1 MAETQI
7 PESMMALQLT
17 GVGMDHVQ
25 FREVEVPRPEADQVL
40 CRVECVAACA
50 SDSKIIDQGPE
61 HSLMHGWDPARWP
74 VTLGHEGCVT
84 AVEVGRNWVDKI
96 RVGQRYAVQPAV
108 PSGPSRYR
116 DRYANNGRGIRKVAI
131 GYTLP
136 GLFAEYVIIDPE
148 VIGCS
153 CLLPVGDDT
162 LPHFAAALSE
172 PISCVVAAQQHS
184 FHIIKPSPEAPREG
198 RLGLLPGGT
207 TLVLGAGPMGLWH
220 VEIAMSYSPATIIVS
235 EPNAARRETAGR
247 FFADR
252 ARDAGINLV
261 LTTPDD
267 LEAVIADVTGGRGVD
282 DCIVALG
289 IKAVQEKSFDYL
301 GVGGVTNFFGGV
313 RADDRMI
320 QVDARRIHYDSIAV
334 VGSSGSDP
342 SDIVETLELLAARKI
357 QPGNYVAAVG
367 GLDAA
372 RDLIEAVRA
381 QRLEGKGVIYP
392 SVRRPLLEVDAWS
405 AEQERELLGASSDL
419 QP

>member
-1 MAETQI
+1 MGETQI

-116 DRYANNGRGIRKVAI
+116 DRYANNGRGIRKIAI

-153 CLLPVGDDT
+153 CLLPVADDT

-313 RADDRMI
+313 RADDHMI
-320 QVDARRIHYDSIAV
+320 QVDARRIHYDSISV
-334 VGSSGSDP
+334 VGSSGGDP
-342 SDIVETLELLAARKI
+342 SDIAETLELLAARKI

-392 SVRRPLLEVDAWS
+392 SVRRPLMEVDAWS
-405 AEQERELLGASSDL
+405 AEQEREILAGA
-419 QP
+419 